1 MRVSAL
7 EKASLADIKND
18 TFIGIAGM
26 PKPDDSIEAFSIH
39 IFLPAQRGV
48 VPDRHGPWDA
58 RPNSTM
64 TNAYVTSMVKE
75 KDGEILTVKYKDGEK
90 KVVVTPQTV
99 IAAAAPAKKEEIKA
113 GTPIIIFGW
122 DKQPD
127 GSVLAKTMYIC
138 RSVTPAMMF
147 KASLQRS
154 SLLRGRRRI
163 CATAGCRTRC
173 RFENFD
179 GHAGGQIGKTRE
191 VKVKLTADVTVFGI
205 TEATIADIKP
215 GAYIGGVHPQ
225 QPDGEQGDSGDGLAE
240 SQRG

>member
-1 MRVSAL
+1 MYKMDKFKMTRRTIGAVAMALLFATAAQAQQPGRIRGQVEKVDGATYVLKARDGTMLDVKLADDARISAL
-7 EKASLADIKND
+7 EKASLSDIKND

-75 KDGEILTVKYKDGEK
+75 KDGETLTVKYKDGEK
-90 KVVVTPQTV
+90 KIIVTPQTV
-99 IAAAAPAKKEEIKA
+99 IAAAAAAKKEEIKA

-127 GSVLAKTMYIC
+127 GSVLAK
-138 RSVTPAMMF
+138 
-147 KASLQRS
+147 
-154 SLLRGRRRI
+154 
-163 CATAGCRTRC
+163 
-173 RFENFD
+173 
-179 GHAGGQIGKTRE
+179 
-191 VKVKLTADVTVFGI
+191 
-205 TEATIADIKP
+205 
-215 GAYIGGVHPQ
+215 
-225 QPDGEQGDSGDGLAE
+225 
-240 SQRG
+240 

>member
-1 MRVSAL
+1 MYKLNMTRRAIGTVAIALFFATTANAQQQGRIRGQVEKVDGATYVLKARDGTTVNMKLADDARVSAL

-26 PKPDDSIEAFSIH
+26 PRPDDSIEAFSIH

-75 KDGEILTVKYKDGEK
+75 KDGEVLTVKYKDGEK
-90 KVVVTPQTV
+90 KVIVTPQTI
-99 IAAAAPAKKEEIKA
+99 IAAAAPGKKEEIQA

-127 GSVLAKTMYIC
+127 GSVLAKTLYIG
-138 RSVTPAMMF
+138 RSVTPAM
-147 KASLQRS
+147 
-154 SLLRGRRRI
+154 
-163 CATAGCRTRC
+163 
-173 RFENFD
+173 
-179 GHAGGQIGKTRE
+179 
-191 VKVKLTADVTVFGI
+191 
-205 TEATIADIKP
+205 
-215 GAYIGGVHPQ
+215 
-225 QPDGEQGDSGDGLAE
+225 
-240 SQRG
+240 